1 MAITRRY
8 VDLMH
13 GSITVER
20 RKGEGSTFTVT
31 LPMELTDASNIRKRS
46 IPAAEADLRGVK
58 ILLAEDNDLNAEIA
72 IVQQDELGIQI
83 TRVADGMEVVQAF
96 AANPPDTFDL
106 ILMDIMMPRMNGYEA
121 TMTIRRMQDR
131 PDARSIPIIAMTANA
146 FAKDVQASLEAGMTG
161 HLSKPIAME
170 EVVKTIAMNLNQ

>member
-1 MAITRRY
+1 MQ
-8 VDLMH
+8 L
-13 GSITVER
+13 
-20 RKGEGSTFTVT
+20 
-31 LPMELTDASNIRKRS
+31 
-46 IPAAEADLRGVK
+46 EA
-58 ILLAEDNDLNAEIA
+58 
-72 IVQQDELGIQI
+72 LGIQI